1 MIIDGDYIRN
11 LSNEELA
18 NEWKERGYKK
28 YKESIGKVSGL
39 GWDTI
44 DALKNYSNYEDEIEW
59 RCNNLQISFQDF
71 VNKRFNRYRF

>member
-18 NEWKERGYKK
+18 NEWKERGYKE
-28 YKESIGKVSGL
+28 YNESIGKVSGL